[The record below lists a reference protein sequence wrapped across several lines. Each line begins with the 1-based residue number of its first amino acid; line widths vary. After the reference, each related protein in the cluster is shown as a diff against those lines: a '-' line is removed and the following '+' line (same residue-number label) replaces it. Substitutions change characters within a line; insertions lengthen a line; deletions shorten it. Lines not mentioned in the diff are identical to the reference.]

1 MDENEFLNLVMRYQD
16 GALNFVEQ
24 RQFEQALVCEEA
36 KRKLFAET
44 LLQASLLHDQFRQ
57 DAVRAPVVKLKET
70 WTGRVR
76 RHSVLATTMLILGI
90 LVGLV
95 GSGVV
100 LAMTKVHLVVTTEEL
115 ATLRNGGFESQAGVL
130 PVGFPRRS
138 GVWGGDAAEVVNSGA
153 TQGRHRVQFMQA
165 EADTST
171 PQGRA
176 IACDLFQLVDLRDLP
191 RRSRSRESSLL
202 ELSAK
207 FLDARAENTKPTVT
221 FFCQIYLFRGD
232 LTTMHETWPSNIS
245 EAVSSG
251 SAEITTLGN
260 NGWQLV
266 TARCLSVDDADFAVV
281 HIAARPN
288 IRGPMPADL
297 FADDVKLTLKTRPT
311 FPEHVLEH

>member
-1 MDENEFLNLVMRYQD
+1 VVEFRWKP
-16 GALNFVEQ
+16 
-24 RQFEQALVCEEA
+24 RQAA
-36 KRKLFAET
+36 
-44 LLQASLLHDQFRQ
+44 LLHDQFRQ
-57 DAVRAPVVKLKET
+57 DAVRTPVVKLKET

-115 ATLRNGGFESQAGVL
+115 ATLRDGDFESQPGVL

-153 TQGRHRVQFMQA
+153 AQGRHRVQFVQA
-165 EADTST
+165 EADTAT

-191 RRSRSRESSLL
+191 RRPRSRESSLL
-202 ELSAK
+202 ELSAR
-207 FLDARAENTKPTVT
+207 FLDARAENTNPSVT

-232 LTTMHETWPSNIS
+232 LTTMHETWPSRIS

-251 SAEITTLGN
+251 SAEVTTLGDS
-260 NGWQLV
+260 GWRLV
-266 TARCLSVDDADFAVV
+266 TARCLSADDADFAVV

-288 IRGPMPADL
+288 LRGPMPADL
-297 FADDVKLTLKTRPT
+297 YADDVKLTLKTRPSL
-311 FPEHVLEH
+311 PEQAVER